1 MNIRSTA
8 WCRKRW
14 QTCQGTFC
22 EDSLHEKLIDVG
34 CGTSDN
40 KTPVASARTFV
51 FILIFA
57 ALDLGF
63 LAIAICSWISLM
75 FSLRDVAEKKSVFLK
90 MFMALR
96 THNAAVALSGE
107 GVVSSYSVEATGLV
121 SRHGSEFGTLMAT
134 QSCGLETVAQAI
146 LGALKSLQRRSKAGH
161 WQHSSFATVYQQ
173 LASSQLLPIFAAQR
187 ALQEFRI

>member
-1 MNIRSTA
+1 M
-8 WCRKRW
+8 
-14 QTCQGTFC
+14 
-22 EDSLHEKLIDVG
+22 
-34 CGTSDN
+34 
-40 KTPVASARTFV
+40 
-51 FILIFA
+51 
-57 ALDLGF
+57 
-63 LAIAICSWISLM
+63 
-75 FSLRDVAEKKSVFLK
+75 
-90 MFMALR
+90 
-96 THNAAVALSGE
+96 
-107 GVVSSYSVEATGLV
+107 